1 MRGEIVRPRG
11 RSSQVRRGQGAVSES
26 SQRNDVEDYQPEV
39 LMFSRGRKLLHVNR
53 QGVGV
58 TEHVDHSVPLLELR
72 NAIQAA
78 LDLRR
83 AANVWEPI
91 ELKRVLFEGRR
102 RILMRGLGLTDRSA
116 HDDSRIVIVMEKFD
130 PRQEHSDPQW

>member
-1 MRGEIVRPRG
+1 MRGEIVRQRG
-11 RSSQVRRGQGAVSES
+11 RSSSMRRGQGAVSEP
-26 SQRNDVEDYQPEV
+26 SQQNDVEDYQPEV

-53 QGVGV
+53 QAVGV
-58 TEHVDHSVPLLELR
+58 TEHLNHSASLLELR

-83 AANVWEPI
+83 AGNVWEPI
-91 ELKRVLFEGRR
+91 ELKRALFEGRR
-102 RILMRGLGLTDRSA
+102 GILLRGLGLADRSA

-130 PRQEHSDPQW
+130 PRQERSHPL

>member
-1 MRGEIVRPRG
+1 MRGEIVRQRG
-11 RSSQVRRGQGAVSES
+11 RSSSMRRGQGRASEPS
-26 SQRNDVEDYQPEV
+26 PQSDLEDYQPEV

-53 QGVGV
+53 QAVGV
-58 TEHVDHSVPLLELR
+58 TGHLNHSAPLLELR

-91 ELKRVLFEGRR
+91 ELKRVLFGGRR
-102 RILMRGLGLTDRSA
+102 GILLRGLGLADRSA

-130 PRQEHSDPQW
+130 PRQERSPPL